1 MSILIKNEW
10 EKLIKKKSS
19 WIMWIILVIMTF
31 AITLLVR
38 STTRISSG
46 EVTMKAND
54 LFANLTEMT
63 SFLNLFVVVVTA
75 SIVAEEFSRGTIK
88 FLLIR
93 PFTRSQILFSKFV
106 ACLIYSIIGTVILF
120 LSSFVSA
127 NLLLDGQSPLTIIEG
142 YHGWNALTVAVVY
155 AIANLLLL
163 LLYITI
169 TLFISAAI
177 RSQSLAVGVG
187 LGVLF
192 GSSIINSFL
201 NVVIQNHP
209 WLKWNPFNMLNIK
222 STIGESTG
230 AESGY
235 PAYLD
240 FWQMA
245 CGILVYS
252 LIIYFVM
259 QFLFKKRDVSLS

>member
-1 MSILIKNEW
+1 MSVLIKNEW
-10 EKLIKKKSS
+10 LKLIKKKSS
-19 WIMWIILVIMTF
+19 WIMWIMLVVMTF

-38 STTRISSG
+38 STAKSPSG
-46 EVTMKAND
+46 DIMMKAND
-54 LFANLTEMT
+54 LFASLTEMT
-63 SFLNLFVVVVTA
+63 SFLNLFVVVVAA

-106 ACLIYSIIGTVILF
+106 ACLIYSVLGTVILYI
-120 LSSFVSA
+120 SSLVSA
-127 NLLLDGQSPLTIIEG
+127 NLLLSAQSPLAVVKG
-142 YHGWNALTVAVVY
+142 YHGWNALTVAGAY
-155 AIANLLLL
+155 AGANLLLI

-169 TLFISAAI
+169 TLFISAAV

-201 NVVIQNHP
+201 NVVISKHQ

-222 STIGESTG
+222 NTVMENTDAVSNYP
-230 AESGY
+230 GY
-235 PAYLD
+235 LN

-245 CGILVYS
+245 GGILVYS
-252 LIIYFVM
+252 MIIYLVM
-259 QFLFKKRDVSLS
+259 QLLFKKRDVSLS

>member
-1 MSILIKNEW
+1 MSELIKNEW

-19 WIMWIILVIMTF
+19 WIMWLILVVMTF

-38 STTRISSG
+38 STTKAQSG
-46 EVTMKAND
+46 EVMMKAND
-54 LFANLTEMT
+54 LFASLTEMT
-63 SFLNLFVVVVTA
+63 SFLNLFVVVVAA
-75 SIVAEEFSRGTIK
+75 SFVAEEFSRGTIK

-93 PFTRSQILFSKFV
+93 PFTRSQILLSKFIV
-106 ACLIYSIIGTVILF
+106 CVIYSVIGTIILY
-120 LSSFVSA
+120 LSSLISA
-127 NLLLDGQSPLTIIEG
+127 NLLLSSQSPLAVVKG
-142 YHGWNALTVAVVY
+142 YHGWNALTVAGAY
-155 AIANLLLL
+155 AGANLLLL

-201 NVVIQNHP
+201 NVVIPKYQ

-222 STIGESTG
+222 NTIMENKEAAASYP
-230 AESGY
+230 GY
-235 PAYLD
+235 LN

-245 CGILVYS
+245 GGILVYS
-252 LIIYFVM
+252 IAIYLVM
-259 QFLFKKRDVSLS
+259 QLLFKKRDVSLS

>member
-1 MSILIKNEW
+1 MGVLIKNEW
-10 EKLIKKKSS
+10 VKLIKKKSS
-19 WIMWIILVIMTF
+19 WIMWIILIVMTF
-31 AITLLVR
+31 GITLLVK
-38 STTRISSG
+38 STTSSQNG
-46 EVTMKAND
+46 EAMMKAND
-54 LFANLTEMT
+54 LFASLTEMT
-63 SFLNLFVVVVTA
+63 SFLNLFIVIVAA

-106 ACLIYSIIGTVILF
+106 VCLIYSVIGTVILY
-120 LSSFVSA
+120 LSSLISA
-127 NLLLDGQSPLTIIEG
+127 NLLLTSQSPFALVKG
-142 YHGWNALTVAVVY
+142 YHGWNALTVAAAY
-155 AIANLLLL
+155 AGANLLLI
-163 LLYITI
+163 LLYVTI

-201 NVVIQNHP
+201 NVVIQKYQ

-222 STIGESTG
+222 NTVMENTE
-230 AESGY
+230 AVNNYPGY
-235 PAYLD
+235 LN

-245 CGILVYS
+245 SGILIYS
-252 LIIYFVM
+252 LIIYLLM
-259 QFLFKKRDVSLS
+259 QQLFKKRDVSLS